1 MDGGFDSIQ
10 ILVVVLVVLA
20 QGAGALRAW
29 FRKLKQRR
37 EEEEAR
43 TGLPGNRG
51 VYGSTEPAAKDQP
64 ASAELPDWDPFEDDE
79 EEEYVPEAPAPR
91 RSEPQTHPA
100 GDAPSRMPSATPIV
114 AAERIQPK
122 DSPALARLPGQVPSY
137 KKRVDTKLVPT
148 KLPGGISLRN
158 AILTKEILDRPLSAR
173 RLGGTA
179 ARP

>member
-20 QGAGALRAW
+20 QGAGAVRAW
-29 FRKLKQRR
+29 YRKLKQRR
-37 EEEEAR
+37 EQEEAR
-43 TGLPGNRG
+43 TGLPGGRG
-51 VYGSTEPAAKDQP
+51 VYGSTEPEAKDQP

-79 EEEYVPEAPAPR
+79 EEEYVPEAPPPA
-91 RSEPQTHPA
+91 RSEPQTTPA
-100 GDAPSRMPSATPIV
+100 REMPSPTPTV
-114 AAERIQPK
+114 AAERFEPRN
-122 DSPALARLPGQVPSY
+122 SPSLPRLPTQAPSY
-137 KKRVDTKLVPT
+137 KKRLDTKLVPT

-173 RLGGTA
+173 RLGGSA